1 MLSAYEAAAAAVLQ
15 REALLGQVA
24 TLKKSMDSCAAAASS
39 TTAGRGQGGAWG
51 TRRKEGGRGNGAQ
64 SHASMLGMTLQ
75 EMQQLFWAFLVAT
88 KQVRVVCCCCL
99 PNIKPLLQLYL
110 YSTRFRI
117 ENKTLMELLLCL
129 QVAAMAAQLHS
140 VSGDQLLVSGQ
151 PYPGEDAIAEQ
162 QLTKLLHDAWQL
174 LQ

>member
-24 TLKKSMDSCAAAASS
+24 ALKKSMDSCAAAASS

-51 TRRKEGGRGNGAQ
+51 TRRKEGGRSNGAQ

-99 PNIKPLLQLYL
+99 PCTKPSLHLYL
-110 YSTRFRI
+110 HSNQVRVG
-117 ENKTLMELLLCL
+117 NSTLM
-129 QVAAMAAQLHS
+129 
-140 VSGDQLLVSGQ
+140 
-151 PYPGEDAIAEQ
+151 
-162 QLTKLLHDAWQL
+162 
-174 LQ
+174 